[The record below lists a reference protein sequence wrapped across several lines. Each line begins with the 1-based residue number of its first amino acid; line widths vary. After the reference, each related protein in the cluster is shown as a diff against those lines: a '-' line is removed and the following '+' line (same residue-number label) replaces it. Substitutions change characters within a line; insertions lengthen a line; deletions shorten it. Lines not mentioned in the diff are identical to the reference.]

1 MITFSLLQTGN
12 PLLDRVQ
19 QNILRAF
26 EALGETLNI
35 ARVVADKAIATG
47 DTAVPH
53 GLGRVPR
60 GYIVVKR
67 SAGEVVFD
75 GAGAH
80 PRPAE
85 FINLRASAA
94 VTVSL
99 VFF

>member
-1 MITFSLLQTGN
+1 MRFESLQTGN
-12 PLLDRVQ
+12 GFLDRIQ

-26 EALGETLNI
+26 LALGETLDV

-47 DTAVPH
+47 DTPVPH

-67 SAGEVVFD
+67 SAAETVYD
-75 GAGAH
+75 GAAPH
-80 PRPAE
+80 ARPAE

-94 VTVSL
+94 VTCSL